1 MSDAEATHIS
11 EGPRLR
17 SVAASD
23 ALRRIQRQSRIAVE
37 DSQLVEDQG
46 QIGGEIR
53 LEQNLYVTRAIE
65 QTVLTHLHRENSAP
79 APSVLVVG
87 EAGYGKTSLLWRI
100 FHVLQETENSEP
112 WLIKA
117 TLLSLD
123 PAEEDTRV
131 RSAGV
136 VWADE
141 LVAAAQIIREECRFP
156 IVLLDTLDVLLHD
169 ETDRQALLDLLLNLK
184 EVGARVVATCRPDE
198 AKLLGFFKRP
208 SVTLA
213 EYQGEE
219 LNEAIERHI
228 HRFYS
233 DVDGRTRAEH
243 QGHITELVA
252 SGFPLR
258 EVCANPL
265 TLRML
270 FSLYAPAEPPSEV
283 NVFDLYKKYWNQRV
297 ASDTR
302 AGAPESSRGSS
313 NLEAIAH
320 FSSLTMLAEGKP
332 ELAEAT
338 LANGI
343 RSLGGSAAELEE
355 IVQRGVIHRQGTG
368 TMAFF
373 HQTFFEHSAARGLL
387 FRFGTAGLV
396 LLYRRLE
403 ARPNDLF
410 LSPILE
416 QSLLLAEEAIAP
428 EADIAD
434 SLLLNLLDSDS
445 LIATNAAVYVYA
457 HRRDVPRRVETSF
470 REVLQNGDSA
480 VIKRYLEVAPN
491 LPTSRLSVLFDE
503 LDIIWIRNIWLEQS
517 HVLDLLERL
526 AVRDPASVRQFLE
539 QHSVR
544 ARVKDIG
551 SSHQGGRRLLL
562 VILALAH
569 RYSEWSWMELIALY
583 RDALDLFAN
592 DLQALIINSISR
604 YTKFYGDVEIAAR
617 FAAVT
622 TKFDHRKHFSVG
634 TTSAFGRLWTR
645 QWLASKLAISAII
658 SECSQT
664 ERYFDLRAKLR
675 GLADLL
681 LTSPL
686 DDLKTA
692 LVTFERELNNN
703 LQWLWVR
710 LVLPPLIRGSA
721 WPEEGEA
728 VESPNSIA
736 ATTLR
741 NWVTSV
747 LRNWLASRMVDPGG
761 NGPHSQRELGVK
773 AREALIVANLPPDT
787 LIQVLVGE
795 EFDDPAIWLDENLLG
810 SLLGDA
816 VVAGHASAMSAADQ
830 LIFDPTRFGTKL
842 VSSLNSKLAEHATQG
857 RLEFAEK
864 QFELSIKAGD
874 ERSVAALVR
883 TLQLPVKLDSS
894 LVDRLSADIERLGKR
909 LTNSSSTNAQRTG
922 YRFWLELIKRDLC
935 TVPTLIQLRELLAQ
949 VRDEVTQGLIA
960 NLMVVSASKRPQE
973 FEPTVLELLR
983 IANESRNDFLRRE
996 SLRAVER
1003 LIVDNPQT
1011 LSQFAEPTFDVAMT
1025 GEADAGIIGDFG
1037 SVIESLAHVETPIAY
1052 ELFTRLVLSNI
1063 MSSLGT
1069 QAKKNLQHYLRR
1081 TTRAVVGAV
1090 SSKTRQQILDSLHQ
1104 MDGYMQQLVI
1114 EAICHEAFTEVAS
1127 RLNDLLNDDQVWD
1140 GTKEI
1145 IRRQKYMRERTRGG
1159 GAWPELY
1166 TIASNEA
1173 LMENLMPDQVTNGN
1187 IQLESLG
1194 GTRLA
1199 GTLSLRLSD
1208 LADNVNKDLKL
1219 LKEYEDQLRFEDD
1232 PRRRA
1237 KCEHEI
1243 ERLKASAS
1251 SYQREYES
1259 LYSYVEERP
1268 TQSSVAV
1275 RSELHDIHLKLD
1287 ALLEGQSELH
1297 LHLYQLRQA
1306 ILNRYDAS
1314 EQLIIES
1321 ITERLDQAQ
1330 VSTVQILLDAIEL
1343 DRIDQTEMAAMMV
1356 ASAEALTESQERGVA
1371 LPEVKDIEEIISAP
1385 HLDVKHKLKFMIP
1398 IVPLLL
1404 HYEGEVELGSRVNL
1418 EAAWDR
1424 LVSKFRRN

>member
-1 MSDAEATHIS
+1 MNDTKATHLS
-11 EGPRLR
+11 EGQTTDA
-17 SVAASD
+17 VAATD
-23 ALRRIQRQSRIAVE
+23 TLRRIRRQSRIAVE
-37 DSQLVEDQG
+37 DAQLVEDHG
-46 QIGGEIR
+46 QSGGEIR

-65 QTVLTHLHRENSAP
+65 QDVLTHLGRENSAQ

-100 FHVLQETENSEP
+100 FHVLQETENWEP

-123 PAEEDTRV
+123 PAGEGRRV
-131 RSAGV
+131 RTAGV

-141 LVAAAQIIREECRFP
+141 LVAAAQIASEDGRLP
-156 IVLLDTLDVLLHD
+156 IVLLDTVDVLLHD
-169 ETDRQALLDLLLNLK
+169 ETDRQALLELLLSLK

-208 SVTLA
+208 SVTLSQ
-213 EYQGEE
+213 YQGQE

-233 DVDGRTRAEH
+233 NVDRRTRVEH
-243 QGHITELVA
+243 QKHIAELVA

-270 FSLYAPAEPPSEV
+270 FSLYAPQEPPSEV
-283 NVFDLYKKYWNQRV
+283 NVFDLYRKYWNQRV

-302 AGAPESSRGSS
+302 AGALEFSKGSS
-313 NLEAIAH
+313 NLESIAH

-343 RSLGGSAAELEE
+343 RSLEGSTAELEE
-355 IVQRGVIHRQGTG
+355 IVQRGVIHKQGTG
-368 TMAFF
+368 TIAFF
-373 HQTFFEHSAARGLL
+373 HQTFFEHSAARGMLS
-387 FRFGTAGLV
+387 RYGVAGLL

-410 LSPILE
+410 LSPIFE
-416 QSLLLAEEAIAP
+416 QALLLAEERIAP
-428 EADIAD
+428 DANAAD
-434 SLLLNLLDSDS
+434 SLLLNLLNSNS
-445 LIATNAAVYVYA
+445 LIAKNSAVYVYA
-457 HRRDVPRRVETSF
+457 HRRAVPPDVETSF
-470 REVLQNGDSA
+470 WYLLKDGDSA

-491 LPTSRLSVLFDE
+491 LANNRLSVLFDE
-503 LDIIWIRNIWLEQS
+503 LEIIWLRNTWVEQS

-526 AVRDPASVRQFLE
+526 AVRDPSRVRRFLE
-539 QHSVR
+539 QHRVR
-544 ARVKDIG
+544 LRVREMG
-551 SSHQGGRRLLL
+551 TSYQGGRRLLL
-562 VILALAH
+562 VLSGLAH
-569 RYSEWSWMELIALY
+569 PYSEWSWLELMALY
-583 RDALDLFAN
+583 RDALELFAN
-592 DLQALIINSISR
+592 DLQTLIIDSISR
-604 YTKFYGDVEIAAR
+604 NAKFYGDVDIAAR

-622 TKFDHRKHFSVG
+622 TEFDQREHFSVE

-645 QWLASKLAISAII
+645 QWRASKLSISTII
-658 SECSQT
+658 SDCHQT
-664 ERYFDLRAKLR
+664 EKYFDLRAKLR
-675 GLADLL
+675 GLADML
-681 LTSPL
+681 LTSES
-686 DDLKTA
+686 DDLRTA
-692 LVTFERELNNN
+692 LITFEHLDNK

-710 LVLPPLIRGSA
+710 LVLPPLIRGNA
-721 WPEEGEA
+721 PPQETET
-728 VESPNSIA
+728 VDSPTSA
-736 ATTLR
+736 ATVTMVR
-741 NWVTSV
+741 NWVAIA
-747 LRNWLASRMVDPGG
+747 LKNWLASRMLDSSG
-761 NGPHSQRELGVK
+761 NDHQRELGVK
-773 AREALIVANLPPDT
+773 VREALIVANLTPET
-787 LIQVLVGE
+787 LLQVIAGE
-795 EFDDPAIWLDENLLG
+795 EFNDPSVWLDENLLG

-816 VVAGHASAMSAADQ
+816 VVAGHACATSAADQ
-830 LIFDPTRFGTKL
+830 LISDPTRFGTKL
-842 VSSLNSKLAEHATQG
+842 VSSLNSKLAERARQG
-857 RLEFAEK
+857 RLEFAER

-883 TLQLPVKLDSS
+883 TLQLPVKLGPS
-894 LVDRLSADIERLGKR
+894 LVERLTDDIEPLRKR

-922 YRFWLELIKRDLC
+922 YRLWAELIKRDLC
-935 TVPTLIQLRELLAQ
+935 TVPTLIQLRELLTQ

-973 FEPTVLELLR
+973 LEPTVVELLR
-983 IANESRNDFLRRE
+983 NANESRNDFLRRE
-996 SLRAVER
+996 SLRAVEK
-1003 LIVDNPQT
+1003 LIVDNPRT
-1011 LSQFAEPTFDVAMT
+1011 LSHFAESTFDAAIND
-1025 GEADAGIIGDFG
+1025 GADAGIIGDFG
-1037 SVIESLAHVETPIAY
+1037 SVIESLAYVETTLAH
-1052 ELFTRLVLSNI
+1052 ELFTRLVLSDVVF
-1063 MSSLGT
+1063 SLGT
-1069 QAKKNLQHYLRR
+1069 QAKKTLQHYLRR

-1090 SSKTRQQILDSLHQ
+1090 SSKTRQQILDSVHE
-1104 MDGYMQQLVI
+1104 MDGYIQQLVV
-1114 EAICHEAFTEVAS
+1114 EAICHEAFTEMTP
-1127 RLNDLLNDDQVWD
+1127 RLDGLLNDDQVWD
-1140 GTKEI
+1140 GTKEV

-1159 GAWPELY
+1159 SAWLELY
-1166 TIASNEA
+1166 TISPNET
-1173 LMENLMPDQVTNGN
+1173 LMETLMPDQETNGKM
-1187 IQLESLG
+1187 QLESLG
-1194 GTRLA
+1194 DTRLA
-1199 GTLSLRLSD
+1199 ATLSVRLGD

-1314 EQLIIES
+1314 EQLIIKS

-1356 ASAEALTESQERGVA
+1356 ASAEALTESREHGVA
-1371 LPEVKDIEEIISAP
+1371 LTEVKDIEEIISAP
-1385 HLDVKHKLKFMIP
+1385 HLDLKHKLKFMIP

-1404 HYEGEVELGSRVNL
+1404 HYEGEVELGSRLNL

-1424 LVSKFRRN
+1424 LVSKFRGN